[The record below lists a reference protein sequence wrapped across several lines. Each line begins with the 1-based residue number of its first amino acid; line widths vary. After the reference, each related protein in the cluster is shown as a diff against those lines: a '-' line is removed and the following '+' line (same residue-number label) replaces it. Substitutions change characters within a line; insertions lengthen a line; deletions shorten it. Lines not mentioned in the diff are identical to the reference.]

1 MTITKIS
8 ALSPDRKSYLVESGI
23 PVSQKR
29 GGVSSYPFASM
40 EIGDSFAISNNER
53 REVER
58 VRVSAFYYAI
68 GRAPMK
74 FSVRMTD
81 PKARTYRC
89 WRIA

>member
-8 ALSPDRKSYLVESGI
+8 AIPPDRESYVVESGI
-23 PVSQKR
+23 PIVRKR
-29 GGVSSYPFASM
+29 AGLSSYPFASM

-58 VRVSAFYYAI
+58 VRVSAVYYALRNPPI
-68 GRAPMK
+68 K
-74 FSVRMTD
+74 FAVRITD

>member
-8 ALSPDRKSYLVESGI
+8 ALSPDRKRYVVESGI
-23 PVSQKR
+23 PVTQKR

-40 EIGDSFAISNNER
+40 KVGDSFAISNNEP

-58 VRVSAFYYAI
+58 VRVNAFYYALRH
-68 GRAPMK
+68 GPMK
-74 FSVRMTD
+74 FAVRITD
-81 PKARTYRC
+81 PHARTYRC